1 MTKSLTRVETA
12 AFLSAH
18 DNYVI
23 LTHIRPDGDT
33 LGSASALCL
42 GLRSLGKT
50 AHVLVNTGV
59 GGRFRWML
67 ESLTVEEA
75 GKDDTVIST
84 DVASPGML
92 PDNAQG
98 YLGRVRLRI
107 DHHGSATSFSDLE
120 LVDPD
125 SASCAEVVYDVL
137 ELMEAPRQAE
147 VLDRIYVG
155 LSTDTGCFRF
165 ANTTARSHIT
175 AAWLMEAGARAS
187 ELNARLFESKKPQRV
202 EAERLA
208 LNNLEYYF
216 DGRCALIYLTRE
228 DILSSG
234 VAPSDLENLTSLPRA
249 IEGVEV
255 GLTLR
260 QQPGGSYKISVRTTD
275 EVDACA
281 IAKRLGGGG
290 HVRAAGC
297 ELMGNLDN
305 AKAAVLA
312 EVKKE
317 LARCEQKE

>member
-12 AFLSAH
+12 AFLSDH

-59 GGRFRWML
+59 GGRFCWML
-67 ESLTVEEA
+67 EGLTVEEA

-165 ANTTARSHIT
+165 ANTTAHTFRV
-175 AAWLMEAGARAS
+175 AA
-187 ELNARLFESKKPQRV
+187 
-202 EAERLA
+202 
-208 LNNLEYYF
+208 
-216 DGRCALIYLTRE
+216 
-228 DILSSG
+228 
-234 VAPSDLENLTSLPRA
+234 
-249 IEGVEV
+249 
-255 GLTLR
+255 
-260 QQPGGSYKISVRTTD
+260 
-275 EVDACA
+275 ACA
-281 IAKRLGGGG
+281 EGG
-290 HVRAAGC
+290 AGC
-297 ELMGNLDN
+297 TN
-305 AKAAVLA
+305 
-312 EVKKE
+312 
-317 LARCEQKE
+317 

>member
-12 AFLSAH
+12 AFLSDH

-59 GGRFRWML
+59 GGRFCWML
-67 ESLTVEEA
+67 EGLTVEEA

-165 ANTTARSHIT
+165 ANTTAHTFRV
-175 AAWLMEAGARAS
+175 AAACAEGGARVYQLNQELFETNTLGKLRMQGLDCGAYAPAALRHHGHLRHPPQRGAGA
-187 ELNARLFESKKPQRV
+187 
-202 EAERLA
+202 
-208 LNNLEYYF
+208 
-216 DGRCALIYLTRE
+216 
-228 DILSSG
+228 
-234 VAPSDLENLTSLPRA
+234 
-249 IEGVEV
+249 
-255 GLTLR
+255 
-260 QQPGGSYKISVRTTD
+260 
-275 EVDACA
+275 
-281 IAKRLGGGG
+281 GG
-290 HVRAAGC
+290 HQR
-297 ELMGNLDN
+297 
-305 AKAAVLA
+305 
-312 EVKKE
+312 
-317 LARCEQKE
+317 

>member
-1 MTKSLTRVETA
+1 
-12 AFLSAH
+12 
-18 DNYVI
+18 
-23 LTHIRPDGDT
+23 
-33 LGSASALCL
+33 
-42 GLRSLGKT
+42 
-50 AHVLVNTGV
+50 
-59 GGRFRWML
+59 
-67 ESLTVEEA
+67 
-75 GKDDTVIST
+75 
-84 DVASPGML
+84 
-92 PDNAQG
+92 
-98 YLGRVRLRI
+98 
-107 DHHGSATSFSDLE
+107 
-120 LVDPD
+120 
-125 SASCAEVVYDVL
+125 
-137 ELMEAPRQAE
+137 
-147 VLDRIYVG
+147 
-155 LSTDTGCFRF
+155 
-165 ANTTARSHIT
+165 
-175 AAWLMEAGARAS
+175 MEAGARAS

-234 VAPSDLENLTSLPRA
+234 VAPSDLEDLTSLPRA

-317 LARCEQKE
+317 LAHCEQKE